1 MVIARSPVFS
11 LQSKGI
17 DSERKNLFSSRTRFS
32 MVDELIKNSLLLKK
46 IKKTSISKSIPMS
59 NTSNFRQALREAKS
73 QALIGPNVIPKALPY
88 LGGGLILT
96 AVGTYGGLGMI
107 QSNLQ
112 IFFPTFFVALVAQII
127 LFFVARS
134 TAESGNQSTA
144 LPLLTLYSLLS
155 GYTLSGIVYVAL
167 GTSGVGLRGVA
178 IAALGC
184 GIAFV
189 LGRNIGSN
197 LSEKDGLALTQTIS
211 IGILAL
217 FIVMIGQFVFS
228 IFGGV
233 TPTWLEIAI
242 SGVGVFLFAGSAV
255 VDFYILPRTYRDDQ
269 YLSAALS
276 MYLTYINLFIFIL
289 RLLIAVNGRD

>member
-1 MVIARSPVFS
+1 MLEGKTFF
-11 LQSKGI
+11 LLGQLFGI
-17 DSERKNLFSSRTRFS
+17 LDK
-32 MVDELIKNSLLLKK
+32 LIKNSFCLTRL
-46 IKKTSISKSIPMS
+46 IETSISNLVTMS

-96 AVGTYGGLGMI
+96 AVGTYGGLGVI
-107 QSNLQ
+107 QSHRE
-112 IFFPTFFVALVAQII
+112 IFFPTFFVALIAQII
-127 LFFVARS
+127 LFFVARN
-134 TAESGNQSTA
+134 TAEKGNTGTA

-197 LSEKDGLALTQTIS
+197 LSEKDGLALTQTVS

-217 FIVMIGQFVFS
+217 FIVLIGQLIFS
-228 IFGGV
+228 IFGGG

-242 SGVGVFLFAGSAV
+242 SGIGVFLFAGSAV
-255 VDFYILPRTYRDDQ
+255 VDFYILPRTYRDEQ

-289 RLLIAVNGRD
+289 RLLIALNGRD